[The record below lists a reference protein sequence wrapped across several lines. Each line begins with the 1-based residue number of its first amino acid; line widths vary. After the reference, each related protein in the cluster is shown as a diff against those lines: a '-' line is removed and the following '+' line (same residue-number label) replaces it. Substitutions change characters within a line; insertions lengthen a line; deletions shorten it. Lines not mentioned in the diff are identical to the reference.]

1 MTPKEAL
8 DVYTD
13 LLVTAP
19 IPTKVATAAVLG
31 GAGDFVAQ
39 LAESATKSGSTRRK
53 LDLDPIRALSMIAFS
68 AIYTGAFQAWWISTL
83 QAEVHLSN
91 QVLDA
96 AVKTGLCQFGTIPLV
111 YMPTFFVVTGAVR
124 GMDLQASLE
133 NGKQNYLRIYSR
145 NVLYWIPVQM
155 CQFLYVPQ
163 EWQIPFLCAGG
174 FIWSVILSTLALQQG
189 ESQQTPEGMA
199 TSGLLLEQTSIP
211 SEHSSEGEQLEGAQ
225 GRSSAAREKSP
236 V

>member
-1 MTPKEAL
+1 
-8 DVYTD
+8 
-13 LLVTAP
+13 
-19 IPTKVATAAVLG
+19 VATAAVLG

-39 LAESATKSGSTRRK
+39 LAESATKTGSAGRKFDSTRG
-53 LDLDPIRALSMIAFS
+53 LSMIAFS

-83 QAEVHLSN
+83 QANVHMSN

-111 YMPTFFVVTGAVR
+111 YMPTFFLVTGAVR
-124 GMDLQASLE
+124 GMDLQASFE

-174 FIWSVILSTLALQQG
+174 FT
-189 ESQQTPEGMA
+189 
-199 TSGLLLEQTSIP
+199 
-211 SEHSSEGEQLEGAQ
+211 
-225 GRSSAAREKSP
+225 
-236 V
+236 